1 MKQKSVTEF
10 RRHHENVVEAEIR
23 LIEAAS
29 EVRAFEKE
37 NEQILERLRSR
48 EAEVQKIEQAKRALR
63 EAIKKEHAAC
73 QRLLDAC
80 TEEELAIVNE
90 FKQLE
95 TVALLEDEIQSVSA
109 RLEMIS
115 GGDGSVV
122 KTYENREIQIAKTK
136 ESLEK
141 HVLELEEAQAQIA
154 EIKGPFVQQLDALI
168 AKISDAFAHN
178 FAQIGCAG
186 EVSVYKDEDD
196 FNAWSIQIS
205 VRFR

>member
-1 MKQKSVTEF
+1 MDQKYVTEF

-37 NEQILERLRSR
+37 NKQILERLRSR
-48 EAEVQKIEQAKRALR
+48 EVEVQRIEQEKRVLR
-63 EAIKKEHAAC
+63 EAIKKEHHAC

-80 TEEELAIVNE
+80 TEEERAIVNE

-95 TVALLEDEIQSVSA
+95 TVALLEDEIQSVKA

-122 KTYENREIQIAKTK
+122 KTYENREIQIARTK

-141 HVLELEEAQAQIA
+141 HVLELEEAQALIA

-168 AKISDAFAHN
+168 AKVSDAFAHN

>member
-1 MKQKSVTEF
+1 MKRSLQREQNAAQALLNALSEEERELVAEF
-10 RRHHENVVEAEIR
+10 RN
-23 LIEAAS
+23 
-29 EVRAFEKE
+29 
-37 NEQILERLRSR
+37 
-48 EAEVQKIEQAKRALR
+48 
-63 EAIKKEHAAC
+63 
-73 QRLLDAC
+73 
-80 TEEELAIVNE
+80 
-90 FKQLE
+90 LE
-95 TVALLEDEIQSVSA
+95 TIAQLEDEIQSVSA
-109 RLEMIS
+109 RLEMMS

-141 HVLELEEAQAQIA
+141 HIADLEEAQAKIA
-154 EIKGPFVQQLDALI
+154 EIKGPFVEQLDALI

>member
-1 MKQKSVTEF
+1 
-10 RRHHENVVEAEIR
+10 VVEAEIR

-29 EVRAFEKE
+29 EARAFEKE
-37 NEQILERLRSR
+37 NKQILERLRSR
-48 EAEVQKIEQAKRALR
+48 EARVQQLEQAKRALR
-63 EAIKKEHAAC
+63 ENIKREHAAC
-73 QRLLDAC
+73 QRLLDEC
-80 TEEELAIVNE
+80 TPEELAIVNE
-90 FKQLE
+90 FKRLE

-109 RLEMIS
+109 RLEMMS

-141 HVLELEEAQAQIA
+141 HVAELEEAQAEIA
-154 EIKGPFVQQLDALI
+154 KIKTPFVQQLDALI

-186 EVSVYKDEDD
+186 EVSLYKDEDN

>member
-1 MKQKSVTEF
+1 MDQKSVTEF
-10 RRHHENVVEAEIR
+10 RRHHQNVVEAEIR

-37 NEQILERLRSR
+37 NKLILERLRSR
-48 EAEVQKIEQAKRALR
+48 EAQVQKLEQDKRQLK
-63 EAIKKEHAAC
+63 EEIKRKHVAC
-73 QRLLDAC
+73 QRLLDEC
-80 TEEELAIVNE
+80 TPEELAIINE
-90 FKQLE
+90 FKHLE
-95 TVALLEDEIQSVSA
+95 TVALLDDEIQSVNA
-109 RLEMIS
+109 RLEMMS

-122 KTYENREIQIAKTK
+122 RTYENREIQIAKTK

-141 HVLELEEAQAQIA
+141 HVAELEEAQAEIA
-154 EIKGPFVQQLDALI
+154 KIKGPFVQQLDALI

>member
-1 MKQKSVTEF
+1 MDQKSVTEF
-10 RRHHENVVEAEIR
+10 RRHHETVIEAEIR

-37 NEQILERLRSR
+37 NKQILERLRTR
-48 EAEVQKIEQAKRALR
+48 QTLVQQLEQAKADMKRSIQR
-63 EAIKKEHAAC
+63 EQNAA
-73 QRLLDAC
+73 QALLDALS
-80 TEEELAIVNE
+80 EEERKLVAD
-90 FKQLE
+90 FKNLE
-95 TVALLEDEIQSVSA
+95 TIAQLEDEIQSVSA

-141 HVLELEEAQAQIA
+141 NMADLEEAQAKIA
-154 EIKGPFVQQLDALI
+154 EIKGPFVEQLDGLI
-168 AKISDAFAHN
+168 AKISNAFAHN